1 MTYAALR
8 VGTTRKFTTDL
19 LPPMNLLLA
28 VLMPPLSVFL
38 KTGSGRIFWLN
49 VLLTLLAYLPGV
61 VHALWIV
68 TRP

>member
-8 VGTTRKFTTDL
+8 GGATRKYTTDL
-19 LPPMNLLLA
+19 LMNLLLA

>member
-1 MTYAALR
+1 
-8 VGTTRKFTTDL
+8 
-19 LPPMNLLLA
+19 MNLLLA

-38 KTGSGRIFWLN
+38 NTGAGRTFWLN

-68 TRP
+68 RRA

>member
-8 VGTTRKFTTDL
+8 GGATRKYTTDL
-19 LPPMNLLLA
+19 LMNLLLA

-49 VLLTLLAYLPGV
+49 VLLTVLAYLPGV

>member
-1 MTYAALR
+1 
-8 VGTTRKFTTDL
+8 
-19 LPPMNLLLA
+19 MNLLRLVLA
-28 VLMPPLSVFL
+28 VLVPPLSVFL
-38 KTGSGRIFWLN
+38 KAGPGRIFWLN

>member
-8 VGTTRKFTTDL
+8 VGATRKYTTDL
-19 LPPMNLLLA
+19 LMNLLLA

-49 VLLTLLAYLPGV
+49 VLLTVLAYLPGV